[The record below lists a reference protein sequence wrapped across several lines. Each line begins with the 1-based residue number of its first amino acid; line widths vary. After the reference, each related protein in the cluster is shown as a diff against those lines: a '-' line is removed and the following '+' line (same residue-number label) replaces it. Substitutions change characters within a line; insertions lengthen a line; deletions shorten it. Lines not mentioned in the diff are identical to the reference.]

1 MGEGLPFQC
10 RGKGSIPGWGAMSPH
25 VLWPKSK
32 KHKIET
38 ITNSIKTLKMVH
50 IKKKIFKNKSSE
62 VKYHVSLSLL
72 HWRMWTMEVSAS
84 KNMDQKKMT

>member
-1 MGEGLPFQC
+1 MRDFPGGLVVKTLPSNA
-10 RGKGSIPGWGAMSPH
+10 GNKGSIPGWGAMSPH

-50 IKKKIFKNKSSE
+50 LKKKKSLKTK
-62 VKYHVSLSLL
+62 VV
-72 HWRMWTMEVSAS
+72 R
-84 KNMDQKKMT
+84 